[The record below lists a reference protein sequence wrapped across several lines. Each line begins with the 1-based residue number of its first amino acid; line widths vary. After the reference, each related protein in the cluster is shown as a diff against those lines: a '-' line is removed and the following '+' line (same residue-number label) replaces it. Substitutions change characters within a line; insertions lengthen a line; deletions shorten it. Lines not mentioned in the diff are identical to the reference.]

1 MAFTG
6 AADVVPARRLIAGGA
21 VLAAIANAAFALFA
35 TDLVTALPL
44 RALSGAGIAAVY
56 PVAMK
61 VLAGWFRAERGLAVG
76 VLIGAI
82 TFGSALPHLLRAA
95 GTVAGLDWRMVVLAA
110 TGPCLAGAALAWW
123 GVREGPLTTPAAR
136 LSLRMARTA
145 LAERSVQLANLGYL
159 GHMWELYA
167 MWTWVPAFIAA
178 SLALSGDVNAESA
191 SGVAFLVVA
200 AGAIGCVAAG
210 ALADRLGRTTLTMAA
225 MALSGSSAIVAGLL
239 FGAPTVVVLAVL
251 VVWGITVVAD
261 SAQFSTAVSELA
273 PPGTAGSA
281 LALQTAAGFLLTGV
295 TIVGV
300 GLLDPGDREHVVAC
314 LRHPGRSGRW
324 SGSWPCCGC
333 VDGPMPCAWPA
344 GGASPGC
351 DAGSGRSPVCRRH
364 PRRRIHFGR
373 RTRGR
378 ARCASGRRPH
388 TRSRARPAA
397 DAARRAGRFP
407 HPCRSA
413 RDRRRCGT
421 ARGPRRPSP

>member
-1 MAFTG
+1 MTSARRAEPAGRWRQLAILAATLLLALVPWFSAASVAPLIAAEWQTRPLETALLTVAVQLGFVVGALVVAFTG

-21 VLAAIANAAFALFA
+21 LLAAIANAAFAIFA
-35 TDLVTALPL
+35 VDLVTALPL
-44 RALSGAGIAAVY
+44 RALSGVGIAAVY

-61 VLAGWFRAERGLAVG
+61 VLAGWFRGGRGLAVG

-82 TFGSALPHLLRAA
+82 TFGSALPYLLRAA
-95 GTVAGLDWRMVVLAA
+95 GAVAGLDWRMVVLAA
-110 TGPCLAGAALAWW
+110 TIPCLAAALLAWW
-123 GVREGPLTTPAAR
+123 GVREGPLSTPAAR

-178 SLALSGDVNAESA
+178 SLAISGEVNAEGASA
-191 SGVAFLVVA
+191 VAFLVVA

-210 ALADRLGRTTLTMAA
+210 ALADRLGRTTVTVAA
-225 MALSGSSAIVAGLL
+225 MALSGSSAIAAGLL
-239 FGAPTVVVLAVL
+239 FGAPTVIVLAVV

-300 GLLDPGDREHVVAC
+300 GLLDPGDRDAWAKAFAILAAGPLVGIIAM
-314 LRHPGRSGRW
+314 LRLRRRPDAVR
-324 SGSWPCCGC
+324 
-333 VDGPMPCAWPA
+333 MA
-344 GGASPGC
+344 GG
-351 DAGSGRSPVCRRH
+351 RR
-364 PRRRIHFGR
+364 
-373 RTRGR
+373 
-378 ARCASGRRPH
+378 
-388 TRSRARPAA
+388 
-397 DAARRAGRFP
+397 
-407 HPCRSA
+407 
-413 RDRRRCGT
+413 
-421 ARGPRRPSP
+421 